1 MEIKHFGVYK
11 YQKKYTN
18 RNGSY
23 LLALNDDF
31 LFPIIK
37 SLDGYFL
44 IGGGIEEGEIPINC
58 LEREC
63 KEEISAIISNAKLVC
78 KTDTFYDL
86 NNCSYHSE
94 NFFYYSNVDFL
105 SDEREEGIS
114 LKWLTFED
122 TISKLALEHQKWAV
136 KYFYDHFNEF
146 EFNNNILLDS
156 WYFIKAL
163 KFGDSSKLKE
173 IPKSDLHNHAPFG
186 GSQETFFRITGH
198 EANPVINQ
206 FKNFEEMIRW
216 CDENIS
222 RKFNTREGYLQR
234 IQAAFIQA
242 SKDGIKKLCLNFGVC
257 TLKYFDSAYDMI
269 KCIND
274 LKNKY
279 FKNGI
284 FLPELCLDREKISE
298 KYIKNYYDLLNLNY
312 FKSIDL
318 TGRESFPIEPLIP
331 LFREA
336 ERKNLILKAH
346 VGEFSDAETVIRTI
360 DMLHLTQIQHGISI
374 AESEKAIRYVR
385 NHSIQ
390 LNIAPSSNYYLKRID
405 VIKNHPIK
413 LLFNAGVKVTINTDD
428 VFIFNSTI
436 NNEYLLLFKSGVL
449 SAEQL
454 NQIRLN
460 GLND

>member
-1 MEIKHFGVYK
+1 MKVKHFGVYEH
-11 YQKKYTN
+11 QKKYIN

-23 LLALNDDF
+23 LLALNDVF
-31 LFPIIK
+31 LFPIIQ
-37 SLDGYFL
+37 SSDGYFL
-44 IGGGIEEGEIPINC
+44 IGGGIENGETSINC

-63 KEEISAIISNAKLVC
+63 KEEISAIISNEKLIC

-86 NNCSYHSE
+86 NNYPHHSE
-94 NFFYYSNVDFL
+94 NFFYYSNINFL
-105 SDEREEGIS
+105 SNKREDGIS

-122 TISKLALEHQKWAV
+122 AISKLTLEHQKWAV
-136 KYFYDHFNEF
+136 EYFYDHFNEL
-146 EFNNNILLDS
+146 EINNNALLDS

-163 KFGDSSKLKE
+163 KMGDSSKLKN

-186 GSQETFFRITGH
+186 GSQEMFFQITGH
-198 EANPVINQ
+198 KANPQKGQ
-206 FKNFEEMIRW
+206 FKNFEEMIKW

-222 RKFNTREGYLQR
+222 REFNTKEGYLQR

-242 SKDGIKKLCLNFGVC
+242 SEDGIKKLCLNFGVC
-257 TLKYFDSAYDMI
+257 AIKYFDSAYDMM
-269 KCIND
+269 KCIEN
-274 LKNKY
+274 LKNHF

-298 KYIKNYYDLLNLNY
+298 KYINDYYDLLNLNY

-346 VGEFSDAETVIRTI
+346 IGEFSDAESVTRTI
-360 DMLHLTQIQHGISI
+360 DILHLTQIQHGISI
-374 AESEKAIRYVR
+374 VESEKAIKYVLD
-385 NHSIQ
+385 HSIQ
-390 LNIAPSSNYYLKRID
+390 LNIAPSSNYYLKRISD
-405 VIKNHPIK
+405 IKNHPIK

-428 VFIFNSTI
+428 VFIFDSTI
-436 NNEYLLLFKSGVL
+436 NNEYLLLYKNGVL

-454 NQIRLN
+454 NQIRLT